1 MADTMTP
8 EQRSR
13 CMSAVKGKDTKPEMM
28 VRKYLFSKGL
38 RFRLHVRSLPGNPDI
53 VLPKYKTV
61 VFINGC
67 FWHGHEGCKYYRL
80 PKSNVEFWESKIT
93 NNKNRD
99 VLNEIKLEKLGWRVI
114 RIWECEI
121 RRVQDRNQSLER
133 LYNQIVK
140 RSIRYDENEIPIR
153 IAAEESMEYGNNKC
167 S

>member
-13 CMSAVKGKDTKPEMM
+13 CMSAVKGKDTKPEMI

-38 RFRLHVRSLPGNPDI
+38 RYRLHVRSLPGNPDI
-53 VLPKYKTV
+53 VLPRYKTV
-61 VFINGC
+61 IFINGC

-80 PKSNVEFWESKIT
+80 PKSNVEFWESKII

-99 VLNEIKLEKLGWRVI
+99 VLNEIKLKELGWRVI

-121 RRVQDRNQSLER
+121 RRVQDRIQSLEK
-133 LYNQIVK
+133 LYNVIIGEQL
-140 RSIRYDENEIPIR
+140 RYDNNDTPIQ
-153 IAAEESMEYGNNKC
+153 IAAEEEKGYGKE
-167 S
+167 